1 MKKTALVLSGGGFK
15 GAFQVGALAYLKENW
30 GKVVPGKPN
39 MHFDVIAGVS
49 VGSLNGLLIAQD
61 KFDDLLELWDKV
73 AENGVSEIYQSDFI
87 DTRPDHSDPNPKL
100 KMKISWESIKK
111 HFPKTTRNVL
121 WRAIFNRAR
130 IIDALRDEFQNFQA
144 IADNL
149 PLRNKLKVYAK
160 KGNIEGTI
168 YKCGYVSLVDGKYFA
183 TKHVDFDTDDDFLE
197 AVLASTAM
205 PIIWKPIENIRA
217 QSKVEP
223 ARQVVDGGIRNVSPL
238 SDVIKEISKT
248 YPDDDFTII
257 IINCNSG
264 DILKDEPDA
273 KRNIAQIALRSL
285 VEISITEIFNN
296 DIKEFMDKNYLVK
309 QVKENNPDQVIYDYD
324 FTNNSQGKPLKFFEA
339 IIIQPENNVLGDTL
353 TANRLQIKKRIDHGK
368 EKARMALD
376 KHLKNGDLRKFTI
389 V

>member
-30 GKVVPGKPN
+30 QKIFPDKPK
-39 MHFDVIAGVS
+39 MHFDIIAGVS
-49 VGSLNGLLIAQD
+49 VGALNGLLIAQD

-73 AENGVSEIYQSDFI
+73 AENGVGEIYQSDFI
-87 DTRPDHSDPNPKL
+87 DTRPDHTDPNPKL
-100 KMKISWESIKK
+100 KMRISWESIKK

-121 WRAIFNRAR
+121 WRAIFNRAK
-130 IIDALRDEFQNFQA
+130 ILDALRGEFQDFQA
-144 IADNL
+144 IADNV
-149 PLRNKLKVYAK
+149 PLRNKLEAYAR
-160 KGNIEGTI
+160 KGNIQDSL

-183 TKHVDFDTDDDFLE
+183 TKHEDFDTDEDFLE

-205 PIIWKPIENIRA
+205 PIIWKPIEKIKA

-223 ARQVVDGGIRNVSPL
+223 AQQVVDGGIRNVSPL

-248 YPDDDFTII
+248 YPDDNFTII

-264 DILKDEPDA
+264 DIPKDDPDT

-309 QVKENNPDQVIYDYD
+309 QIKENNPDQVIYDYD
-324 FTNNSQGKPLKFFEA
+324 FSNNSQGKPLKFFEA
-339 IIIQPENNVLGDTL
+339 VIIQPENNLLGDTL
-353 TANRLQIKKRIDHGK
+353 TANRLQIKKRIDHGN
-368 EKARMALD
+368 EKARLAVE
-376 KHLKNGDLRKFTI
+376 KHLNNKDKRKFTI